1 MNGHAPHLVAAGG
14 SRARSYSAPSGSDD
28 DDELD
33 LEDDELA
40 AEEDPDVRM
49 LRNATTGGVVSH
61 VMPQPLQSSS
71 SSAAAAPDLAAARP
85 QSPPP
90 APSSQSQS
98 QSDLA
103 SSRISTLL
111 LRGYSLLGE
120 TCPRQG
126 CVGVP
131 LMGQPTTFA
140 RRNRGASTAAAGRK
154 ECVICGTV
162 YGPDGQPV
170 VAPTAAPLNAGV
182 PATLS
187 TDSPP
192 APAAN
197 ASVEERKAALYDL
210 TTSTAGQ
217 DIGAKLL
224 PGPSTSSSSPKQ
236 TKKRAIEED
245 NGGDHNEF
253 GHRSNPTA
261 LATSVPSAAIS
272 RAEQALFDLL
282 DQMTSQMRNEYL
294 ADAGAGAGSLT
305 SANRLTSL
313 DLKAL
318 LERMKEVMEALEVAR
333 RVRA

>member
-1 MNGHAPHLVAAGG
+1 MNGHAPHLVAAAGG
-14 SRARSYSAPSGSDD
+14 SRTRASYSAPSVSD

-33 LEDDELA
+33 LEDED

-49 LRNATTGGVVSH
+49 LRDATGGGGVVSH
-61 VMPQPLQSSS
+61 VMPQPLPSSS
-71 SSAAAAPDLAAARP
+71 SASAAAAPDLAAARP

-140 RRNRGASTAAAGRK
+140 RRNRAAAAAAGRK

-170 VAPTAAPLNAGV
+170 VAPTAAQDAGG

-192 APAAN
+192 APVAE
-197 ASVEERKAALYDL
+197 ASVDERKAALYNL

-261 LATSVPSAAIS
+261 LASSVPSASIS
-272 RAEQALFDLL
+272 RAEQALSDLL
-282 DQMTSQMRNEYL
+282 DQMTSQMRNKYL

>member
-1 MNGHAPHLVAAGG
+1 MNGHAPHLVAAARG
-14 SRARSYSAPSGSDD
+14 RRTRSYSAPSVSD

-33 LEDDELA
+33 LEDEL

-49 LRNATTGGVVSH
+49 LRNATGGVVSH
-61 VMPQPLQSSS
+61 VMPQPPSSS
-71 SSAAAAPDLAAARP
+71 SASAAAAPDLAAARP

-90 APSSQSQS
+90 APPSSQSRS

-170 VAPTAAPLNAGV
+170 VAPTAAPLNAGG

-192 APAAN
+192 APVAE
-197 ASVEERKAALYDL
+197 ASVDERKAALYNL

-217 DIGAKLL
+217 GIGAKLL
-224 PGPSTSSSSPKQ
+224 PGPSSSSSPKQ

-261 LATSVPSAAIS
+261 LASSVPSASIS
-272 RAEQALFDLL
+272 RAEQALSELL